1 MGITMRPRRALAV
14 AATSALAVG
23 VLAGAGTSTPAAAAP
38 ANITLDYTCVYP
50 LINGQDLTVAIEVA
64 LPDQAEVGV
73 PTAAFDIEAIST
85 VSANTTSGLSLIGAK
100 TIEGKAI
107 SHVGV
112 TAPQVNL
119 PDVQVPV
126 TVAKTNVPA
135 SGAFDIVATGQTPPL
150 TFPQEGTGVIN
161 IGNLD
166 LNIIARNAAG
176 DPIALPGGKPDG
188 SFDVPCTLKPG
199 QDTELASF
207 PIVGDP
213 GPGNTPPTAT
223 DVTATATTAT
233 AVQIALKGQ
242 DADGDPLTYTV
253 GTPAHGTATVSGA
266 TATYKSAAGYTGADS
281 FTYTVNDGKGGTAT
295 GTVNVTVNGGT
306 PTNNPPK
313 ADPVS
318 ATTTKDTAVQIPLK
332 GSDPDGDALTY
343 TVTAPAHGTATVS
356 GSTATYKPAAG
367 YTGADS
373 FTYKVA
379 DGKGGT
385 ASNTVSVTVSGG
397 GTGGIEYH
405 FNLDGSSFIKA
416 ANGTVPLKGTIDA
429 DFDLATGNYDA
440 DLVLNDTTGA
450 FKVMNFLPATA
461 KIGFQQAGKT
471 TGSLTGGHL
480 VSNSSMYVV
489 LKQVSLWGF
498 PIGGGAN
505 CKTVSPASIKLDSKA
520 DPFNPLAGGP
530 IGGTYTLPAL
540 NDQCGSFG
548 SMISIFMAGSGNT
561 ITAKLTP

>member
-1 MGITMRPRRALAV
+1 MGITMRPRRALAL
-14 AATSALAVG
+14 AATSALGVG
-23 VLAGAGTSTPAAAAP
+23 LLAGAGASAPASAAP
-38 ANITLDYTCVYP
+38 ANITLNYTCVYP

-73 PTAAFDIEAIST
+73 PTAPFDIEAIST

-107 SHVGV
+107 SHVSV
-112 TAPQVNL
+112 QAPQVNL
-119 PDVQVPV
+119 ADVQVPV
-126 TVAKTNVPA
+126 TVAKTPVPA
-135 SGAFDIVATGQTPPL
+135 SGAFDIVATGQTPSL
-150 TFPQEGTGVIN
+150 TFPEAGEGIIN
-161 IGNLD
+161 IGALD
-166 LNIIARNAAG
+166 LNMIARNAAG

-188 SFDVPCTLKPG
+188 SFDAPCTLKPG
-199 QDTELASF
+199 QDTELARF
-207 PIVGDP
+207 PIVGAD
-213 GPGNTPPTAT
+213 PGNTPPAAAN
-223 DVTATATTAT
+223 VTATATSGT
-233 AVQIALKGQ
+233 AVQIPLKGT

-253 GTPAHGTATVSGA
+253 GTPAHGTASVSGA
-266 TATYKSAAGYTGADS
+266 TATYTSTAGYTGADS
-281 FTYTVNDGKGGTAT
+281 FTYTVSDGTDTAT
-295 GTVNVTVNGGT
+295 ATVNLTVNGST
-306 PTNNPPK
+306 PTNNPPT
-313 ADPVS
+313 AAPVT
-318 ATTTKDTAVQIPLK
+318 ATTAKDTAVSIALK
-332 GSDPDGDALTY
+332 GSDPDGDPLTY
-343 TVTAPAHGTATVS
+343 TVTAPAHGTATVT
-356 GSTATYKPAAG
+356 GSTAKYTPAAG
-367 YTGADS
+367 YVGSDS

-385 ASNTVSVTVSGG
+385 ASNTVSVTVTGG
-397 GTGGIEYH
+397 STGGIEYK
-405 FNLDGSSFIKA
+405 FALDGSSFIKA

-450 FKVMNFLPATA
+450 FKVMGFLPATA
-461 KIGFQQAGKT
+461 KIGFQQVGKT

-480 VSNSSMYVV
+480 VSNSSMYVA
-489 LKQVSLWGF
+489 LKSVSLWGF

-505 CKTVSPASIKLDSKA
+505 CKTVTPTSIKLDSKA

-548 SMISIFMAGSGNT
+548 SMISMFMAGPGNT

>member
-1 MGITMRPRRALAV
+1 MGNTMRPRRALAL
-14 AATSALAVG
+14 AATSALGVG
-23 VLAGAGTSTPAAAAP
+23 LLAGAGATSPASAAP
-38 ANITLDYTCVYP
+38 ANITLNYTCVYP
-50 LINGQDLTVAIEVA
+50 LINQQDLTVAIEVA

-73 PTAAFDIEAIST
+73 PTVPFDIEAIST
-85 VSANTTSGLSLIGAK
+85 ISANTTSGLSLIGAK
-100 TIEGKAI
+100 TLEGKAV
-107 SHVGV
+107 SHVSV
-112 TAPQVNL
+112 QAPQVNL

-126 TVAKTNVPA
+126 TVAKTSVPS
-135 SGAFDIVATGQTPPL
+135 SGAFDIPATGQTPSL
-150 TFPQEGTGVIN
+150 TFPEAGTAVIN

-166 LNIIARNAAG
+166 LNMIARNAAG

-188 SFDVPCTLKPG
+188 SFDAPCTLKPG

-223 DVTATATTAT
+223 NVSATATTAT
-233 AVQIALKGQ
+233 AVQIPLKGQ

-253 GTPAHGTATVSGA
+253 STPGHGTATVSGS

-281 FTYTVNDGKGGTAT
+281 FTYTVSDGTDSATA
-295 GTVNVTVNGGT
+295 TVNVTVKGST

-318 ATTTKDTAVQIPLK
+318 ATTAKDTMVSIPLK
-332 GSDPDGDALTY
+332 GSDPDGDTLTY
-343 TVTAPAHGTATVS
+343 TVTAPAHGTATVT
-356 GSTATYKPAAG
+356 GSTAKYTPAAG
-367 YTGADS
+367 YVGADS

-385 ASNTVSVTVSGG
+385 ASNTVSVTVTGGSG
-397 GTGGIEYH
+397 GGIEYH
-405 FNLDGSSFIKA
+405 FDLAGSSFIKA
-416 ANGTVPLKGTIDA
+416 PSGTVPLKGTIDA
-429 DFDLATGNYDA
+429 DFDLATGNYEA
-440 DLVLNDTTGA
+440 DLVLNDTAGA
-450 FKVMNFLPATA
+450 FKVMRFLPATA
-461 KIGFQQAGKT
+461 KIGFQQVGRTK
-471 TGSLTGGHL
+471 GSLTGGHL

-498 PIGGGAN
+498 PVGGGAN
-505 CKTVSPASIKLDSKA
+505 CKTVSPANIKLDSKA
-520 DPFNPLAGGP
+520 DPFNPLVGGP

-548 SMISIFMAGSGNT
+548 SFISMFMAGPGNT